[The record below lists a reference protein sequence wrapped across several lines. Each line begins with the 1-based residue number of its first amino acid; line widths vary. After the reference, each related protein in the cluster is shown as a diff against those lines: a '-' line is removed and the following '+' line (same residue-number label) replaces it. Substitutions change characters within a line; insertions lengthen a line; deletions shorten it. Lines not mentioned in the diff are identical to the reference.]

1 VTTWTDGA
9 IPVSDPH
16 AAFQSM
22 AGRLSRLL
30 GGADGSTL
38 DGATTTFLEELGGFA
53 EVDVTFLTLV
63 DAGGCVTDDWHW
75 VRPGLAAAAPG
86 VGSPLAAT
94 FGSALELLRLG
105 TTVVVDDLS
114 RLELVPTAR
123 ALATANGLQAL
134 VIAPV
139 IVGSE
144 LLGVMGLQ
152 VFHRPRS
159 WEPSLVVQ
167 VELLAQ
173 SLVQAVGRTRQLGA
187 LAVADATAR
196 RIAEYIPDGL
206 LLLSTKG
213 AVSWVSPSFCAM
225 SGLAANR
232 ILDRAAS
239 SFFHPSHR
247 QAIEEQ
253 VARAV
258 RRHDAQFTAQ
268 FQSESADWRWADVAL
283 RLASEPESGAP
294 DEIVMS
300 VRDVH
305 DQRLG
310 DQHLVRQADLDPL
323 TGLANRAAFERALA
337 ALAGRD
343 LRILVAFCDIDDFK
357 AINEEHGHEVGDDVL
372 RSVAAAIG
380 NIVRGDD
387 IVARFGGDEFAVVVT
402 EVDDMH
408 AVPLGA
414 RLLGV
419 TRELLVG
426 AGGTRVSLSVG
437 VCGPGPAADAA
448 AMRQKADQA
457 MYSVKR
463 TNKNSWV
470 EVEWNPPPS

>member
-1 VTTWTDGA
+1 VAQAAGPPSPSPERAALKAAAPLSDENLVTTWTDGA

-53 EVDVTFLTLV
+53 EVDVTFITLV
-63 DAGGCVTDDWHW
+63 DGGGCVTDDWHW

-86 VGSPLAAT
+86 VGSPLSAT

-105 TTVVVDDLS
+105 TTVVIDDLS

-187 LAVADATAR
+187 LAVANARAR

-239 SFFHPSHR
+239 
-247 QAIEEQ
+247 
-253 VARAV
+253 
-258 RRHDAQFTAQ
+258 
-268 FQSESADWRWADVAL
+268 
-283 RLASEPESGAP
+283 
-294 DEIVMS
+294 
-300 VRDVH
+300 
-305 DQRLG
+305 
-310 DQHLVRQADLDPL
+310 
-323 TGLANRAAFERALA
+323 
-337 ALAGRD
+337 
-343 LRILVAFCDIDDFK
+343 
-357 AINEEHGHEVGDDVL
+357 
-372 RSVAAAIG
+372 
-380 NIVRGDD
+380 
-387 IVARFGGDEFAVVVT
+387 
-402 EVDDMH
+402 
-408 AVPLGA
+408 
-414 RLLGV
+414 
-419 TRELLVG
+419 
-426 AGGTRVSLSVG
+426 
-437 VCGPGPAADAA
+437 
-448 AMRQKADQA
+448 
-457 MYSVKR
+457 
-463 TNKNSWV
+463 
-470 EVEWNPPPS
+470 